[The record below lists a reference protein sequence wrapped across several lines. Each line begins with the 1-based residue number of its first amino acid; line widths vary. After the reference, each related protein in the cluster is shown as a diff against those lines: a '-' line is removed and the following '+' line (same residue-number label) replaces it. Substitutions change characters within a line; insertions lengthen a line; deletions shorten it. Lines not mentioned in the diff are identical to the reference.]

1 MFPDYYF
8 FLILLAVG
16 YATGTFLE
24 RRHFRSLERRERAA
38 MHLPVVGGKALP
50 FDPAQAEAVAIVSG
64 SAVISVDYF
73 KRFLAWLK
81 NFFGGRIKAY
91 ETLLDRA
98 RREALLRMKELVP
111 DADYIVGVRI
121 ETSSISKSSKNNSV
135 SCVEALAYGTAI
147 RLRKGA

>member
-16 YATGTFLE
+16 YVTGTFFE
-24 RRHFRSLERRERAA
+24 RRHFRSLERRERAT
-38 MHLPVVGGKALP
+38 MHLPIVGGKALP
-50 FDPAQAEAVAIVSG
+50 FDPDMAEAVAVVSG

-81 NFFGGRIKAY
+81 NFFGGRIKSY

-98 RREALLRMKELVP
+98 RREAMLRMKELVP
-111 DADYIVGVRI
+111 DADFIVGVRI
-121 ETSSISKSSKNNSV
+121 ETSSISKSQKNSGV
-135 SCVEALAYGTAI
+135 SCVEAVAYGTAI
-147 RLRKGA
+147 RLRK

>member
-8 FLILLAVG
+8 FLVLLAVG
-16 YATGTFLE
+16 YVAGTIFE
-24 RRHFRSLERRERAA
+24 RRHFRSLEQREFET
-38 MHLPVVGGKALP
+38 MHLPMISGKTLP
-50 FDPAQAEAVAIVSG
+50 FDPARAEAVALVSG

-98 RREALLRMKELVP
+98 RREAILRMKELTP
-111 DADYIVGVRI
+111 DADYIVNVRI
-121 ETSSISKSSKNNSV
+121 ETSSISKNRKKNRV
-135 SCVEALAYGTAI
+135 SCVEAVAYGTAV
-147 RLRKGA
+147 RLRKDA